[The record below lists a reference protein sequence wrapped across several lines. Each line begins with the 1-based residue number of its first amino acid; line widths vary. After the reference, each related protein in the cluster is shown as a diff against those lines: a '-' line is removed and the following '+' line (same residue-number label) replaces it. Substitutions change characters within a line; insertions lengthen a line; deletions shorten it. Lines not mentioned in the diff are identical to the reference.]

1 MTPPITV
8 VIVDDEPLARQKLR
22 RLFEADPTLQVV
34 GEAGDGEGAVRVLA
48 TMKPALV
55 CLDIRMPGLSGL
67 DVLRQ
72 ADPRPAAVIFTTAYD
87 QYAVSAFELAAV
99 DYLLKPFS
107 RDRFLAAVQRARVWI
122 AAAQGE
128 AAAERLREVTEPG
141 YLTRLFVR
149 ERGVVKPIRASAV
162 QHLESNDDYVTV
174 QTVQGGRFDLEITMT
189 ALEGRLDPA
198 SFLRIHRRFI
208 VNMDHVVSITPIDG
222 SRFEVKMRDGTTLAV
237 SRQRSRIL
245 RERGC

>member
-1 MTPPITV
+1 MSGLISV

-22 RLFEADPTLQVV
+22 RLFETAGGFEVT
-34 GEAGDGEGAVRVLA
+34 GEAGDGEGAIRVLA
-48 TMKPALV
+48 AARPALA
-55 CLDIRMPGLSGL
+55 CLDIRLPGLSGL

-72 ADPRPAAVIFTTAYD
+72 ADPRPAAVIFTTAFD

-107 RDRFLAAVQRARVWI
+107 RDRFLAAVERARVWI
-122 AAAQGE
+122 AAAQGV
-128 AAAERLREVTEPG
+128 AVADRLGEVTAPG

-149 ERGVVKPIRASAV
+149 DRGAVRPLRMSAI
-162 QHLESNDDYVTV
+162 QHLEANDDYVTV
-174 QTVQGGRFDLEITMT
+174 HASGGERFDVELTMA

-198 SFLRIHRRFI
+198 TFLRIHRRFI
-208 VNMDHVVSITPIDG
+208 VNMDYVAAIVPIDG
-222 SRFEVKMRDGTTLAV
+222 SRFEATMRDGKVLAV

>member
-1 MTPPITV
+1 MNPRVSV

-22 RLFEADPTLQVV
+22 RLFETAGGFEVV
-34 GEAGDGEGAVRVLA
+34 GEAGDGEGAIRVIA
-48 TMKPALV
+48 AARPSLV
-55 CLDIRMPGLSGL
+55 CLDIRLPGLSGL
-67 DVLRQ
+67 DVLRRTE
-72 ADPRPAAVIFTTAYD
+72 PRPPAVIFTTAYD

-99 DYLLKPFS
+99 DYVLKPFS
-107 RDRFLAAVQRARVWI
+107 RDRFLAAVERARVWI
-122 AAAQGE
+122 AAAQG
-128 AAAERLREVTEPG
+128 APAAERLGEVTGPG

-149 ERGVVKPIRASAV
+149 ERGTVRPLRMSAV

-174 QTVQGGRFDLEITMT
+174 HASGGERFDVELTMA

-198 SFLRIHRRFI
+198 TFLRIHRRFI
-208 VNMDHVVSITPIDG
+208 VNMDHVASIVPIDG
-222 SRFEVKMRDGTTLAV
+222 SRFEAKMRDGTVLAV